1 MTESLYILTGAS
13 RGLGA
18 ALAEQ
23 LVQQAGT
30 TLLGLSRTPHPK
42 LDALARAAGT
52 RCEQWPVDLADPL
65 AAAARLGV
73 WLTAQDGAHFAS
85 ATLINN
91 AAALPRIALLE
102 ASDATEL
109 SRVVRVG
116 LEAPLL
122 LTAGFLRATRGWAA
136 TRKVLNIS
144 SGLGRQPMAAQVAY
158 CAVKAGLD
166 HATRALALE
175 GGARVVSIAPGV
187 IDTDMQTALRPPAG
201 GRRAR
206 RVRGRPHDIA
216 LSRTA
221 ATEKAKPPANRRRA
235 GGAVGRINAK
245 AAGAKRPH
253 GAQAWCGQAAGE
265 SDPADVQP

>member
-23 LVQQAGT
+23 LVLQAGT

-122 LTAGFLRATRGWAA
+122 LTAGFLRATRGWDA

-187 IDTDMQTALRPPAG
+187 IDTDMQTALRG
-201 GRRAR
+201 
-206 RVRGRPHDIA
+206 
-216 LSRTA
+216 
-221 ATEKAKPPANRRRA
+221 
-235 GGAVGRINAK
+235 
-245 AAGAKRPH
+245 
-253 GAQAWCGQAAGE
+253 
-265 SDPADVQP
+265 SDPAGFPDHALFVEMKQRGQLDAPAATARRLLAYLQRADFGRQPVADVRDA